1 MSLTQMPRTPF
12 VEIDSWALK
21 SNWRTLAMLAP
32 DARTGAAVKAD
43 GYGLGGVIASK
54 ALFGAGCRDF
64 FVAWADEG
72 AEIRE
77 AMPGK
82 NCRIF
87 VLQGLD
93 GRAARLCRSHR
104 LIPILSTP
112 EDVALWAQK
121 DEADDEGLPGVAGL
135 QLETGMHRL
144 GLSDLQSRKAAE
156 LAAHGQLDL
165 ALVMS
170 HLAAAD
176 EPATTLA
183 DEQLERFRKLAN
195 RFPFVAR
202 SLANS
207 AAILRGPQFHF
218 DLTRPGICL
227 YGGQAALGAGG
238 AIRPVARLVGHV
250 LQVAEVKRGEHVGYG
265 GLVKLKRPARIATV
279 GLGYADGY
287 PRAAFEGAGNGEGQR
302 PAPTVHV
309 AGHLAPIIG
318 RISMDMSMVD
328 ISTLPEGAVRPGNEV
343 EFFGPNISVDGV
355 AERAGTIAYELL
367 TGIGSRVRRVWI

>member
-1 MSLTQMPRTPF
+1 MSLTAMPRAPF

-32 DARTGAAVKAD
+32 EARTGAAVKAD

-64 FVAWADEG
+64 FVAWAEEG

-93 GRAARLCRSHR
+93 GHAAHLCRSHR

-112 EDVALWAQK
+112 DDVSLWAQG
-121 DEADDEGLPGVAGL
+121 DETDDDALPGVAGL

-144 GLSDLQSRKAAE
+144 GLTDLQSRKAAE
-156 LAAHGQLDL
+156 LAAQGRLDL

-170 HLAAAD
+170 HLATAD
-176 EPATTLA
+176 EPGSGLA

-227 YGGQAALGAGG
+227 YGGQASLEASGAL
-238 AIRPVARLVGHV
+238 RPVARLVGHV
-250 LQVAEVKRGEHVGYG
+250 LQVADVKRGEHVGYG
-265 GLVKLKRPARIATV
+265 GLVKLKRPARVATV

-287 PRAAFEGAGNGEGQR
+287 PRSASESSTGGQGA
-302 PAPTVHV
+302 PPLVHV
-309 AGHLAPIIG
+309 AGHRAPIVG

-328 ISTLPEGAVRPGNEV
+328 ISGQPEGAVRPGSEV
-343 EFFGPNISVDGV
+343 EFFGPNIPIDDV
-355 AERAGTIAYELL
+355 AVRAGTIAYELL

>member
-1 MSLTQMPRTPF
+1 MSHTDMPRAPF

-64 FVAWADEG
+64 FVAWAEEG

-93 GRAARLCRSHR
+93 RHAARLCRDER
-104 LIPILSTP
+104 LLPVLSTP
-112 EDVALWAQK
+112 EDIELWTMGGEPE
-121 DEADDEGLPGVAGL
+121 DGGLPGVAGL

-144 GLSDLQSRKAAE
+144 GLTDMQSRKAAE
-156 LAAHGQLDL
+156 LAKQGKLDL

-176 EPATTLA
+176 EPGSRLA
-183 DEQLERFRKLAN
+183 DEQLDRFRKLAN

-227 YGGQAALGAGG
+227 YGGQTALHAAGAL
-238 AIRPVARLVGHV
+238 RPVARLVGHV
-250 LQVAEVKRGEHVGYG
+250 LQVADVKRGEHVGYG
-265 GLVKLKRPARIATV
+265 EAVKLKRTARIATV

-287 PRAAFEGAGNGEGQR
+287 PRSAFGDSVEGQR
-302 PAPTVHV
+302 TAPAVHV
-309 AGHLAPIIG
+309 EGHSAPIVG

-328 ISTLPEGAVRPGNEV
+328 ISGLPEGAVRPGSEV
-343 EFFGPNISVDGV
+343 EFFGPNIPVDAV
-355 AERAGTIAYELL
+355 AAQAGTIAYELL
-367 TGIGSRVRRVWI
+367 TGIGARVRRVWI